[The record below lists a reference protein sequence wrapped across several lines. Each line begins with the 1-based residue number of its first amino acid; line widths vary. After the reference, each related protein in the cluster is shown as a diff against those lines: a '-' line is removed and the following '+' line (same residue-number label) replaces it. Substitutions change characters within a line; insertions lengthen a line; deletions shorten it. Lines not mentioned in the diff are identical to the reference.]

1 MLPIVT
7 SHILRHT
14 ACTRMAESG
23 MDIKVL
29 QAIMGHSKADMT
41 MNIYNHVDLHRISKE
56 MGKIEGS
63 KAALML
69 G

>member
-1 MLPIVT
+1 
-7 SHILRHT
+7 
-14 ACTRMAESG
+14 

-56 MGKIEGS
+56 MGKMEGS